1 MTAPIAFAI
10 CPLTGFAG
18 YYGYWRFSAARSV
31 QCATSDRETAG
42 GMTSTRCLPT
52 SRS

>member
-1 MTAPIAFAI
+1 MTASTAYAHRPQ
-10 CPLTGFAG
+10 TGFTG
-18 YYGYWRFSAARSV
+18 YYGYWRFSEARSV